1 MSASTSGM
9 RKAKGAYELHSLILA
24 CDCRVDNV
32 ERTWTWLEDHRS
44 TLASIGAHHV
54 VLYTSI
60 WESGRI
66 LVTIGIRHPGSIR
79 ELLQSPAVFEWF
91 DVSGVDD
98 IPPIFGGE
106 VVEKI
111 DLDEPPSDDAVTGVV
126 VGAVSSVDDVPALMI
141 NVHDGL
147 DTFRRAGVRKIWVYR
162 AFDDG
167 REVMILQ
174 EVDNEVSARR
184 WIDHP
189 GGTAEWMSGVGF
201 GPYPPV
207 FVGRFA
213 ALMSINEQDSRVR

>member
-1 MSASTSGM
+1 MW
-9 RKAKGAYELHSLILA
+9 R
-24 CDCRVDNV
+24 
-32 ERTWTWLEDHRS
+32 WLEDQRAG
-44 TLASIGAHHV
+44 LASIGAHHV

-60 WESGRI
+60 WESGRV
-66 LVTIGIRHPGSIR
+66 LVTIGVRDSGSIR
-79 ELLQSPAVFEWF
+79 ELLQSPALFEWF

-111 DLDEPPSDDAVTGVV
+111 DLYEPSLDDAVTGVV
-126 VGAVSSVDDVPALMI
+126 VGAVSSVDDVSALMG

-147 DTFRRAGVRKIWVYR
+147 DAFRRAGVRKLWVYR
-162 AFDDG
+162 ALDDR

-189 GGTAEWMSGVGF
+189 GCTAEWMSGVGF

-213 ALMSINEQDSRVR
+213 DLMSIDQEDSRVR